1 MVDIEEYIGLLQKLE
16 KSNALPQHDLE
27 TRYRS
32 AYTRLREEVKTK
44 TINAIKAVCFYEFPP
59 GYDYEKINRILAEA
73 GAKEIL
79 SGVSDICRDP
89 DFEKVEATGLRLR
102 EYLIKR
108 LKEESE
114 T

>member
-1 MVDIEEYIGLLQKLE
+1 MIDIGEYEECLQRLQKA
-16 KSNALPQHDLE
+16 NALPEKDLK
-27 TRYRS
+27 TRYGK
-32 AYTRLREEVKTK
+32 AYQRLREEVKTK

-59 GYDYEKINRILAEA
+59 GYDYGKINRVLAEA
-73 GAKEIL
+73 GVKEIL

-108 LKEESE
+108 LERE